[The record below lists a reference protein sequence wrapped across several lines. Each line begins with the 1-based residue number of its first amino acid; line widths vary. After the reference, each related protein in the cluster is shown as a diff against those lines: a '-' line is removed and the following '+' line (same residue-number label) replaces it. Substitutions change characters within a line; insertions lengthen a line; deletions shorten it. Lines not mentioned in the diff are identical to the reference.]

1 MLQETTI
8 KENKKALL
16 VSICLS
22 NKETEKTILSL
33 KELKRLADTAGYE
46 TIDSVF
52 QNRKTHDRAYFL
64 GKGYIQG
71 LKDRMKAGDIEY
83 LIFDEELSPSLHAN
97 IERDFEIRVLDRT
110 EIILKIFY
118 LHAKTGEAR
127 LQIRLAELKYEL
139 PRLKQNKID
148 FDRIAGSS
156 AGGVGF
162 ASRGSGEKQI
172 DLDRHKIRA
181 EISQI
186 NEKLSKI
193 MVQKKTQSKQRENTY
208 RVCLVGY
215 TNAGKSTLFNNLT
228 ESDVLVEDKLFAT
241 LDSTV
246 RPFTRSKHDDFVIAD
261 TVGFIAKLPHTLVAS
276 FRATLKEA
284 REANLLLHVVDVSDS
299 DFERQMSEVNTVLK
313 DIEVDQ
319 IPEFI
324 VFNKIDCLSPDQL
337 ILLSHRYQN
346 AICISA
352 KNDLNIDCLIKK
364 IEDFFILKI
373 DYHLL
378 IPYRE
383 QKLIAR
389 LHKTAVIKEMEHLE
403 NGVRMLVTLDSNFR
417 SEIENYIIN
426 QDSSFKE

>member
-1 MLQETTI
+1 MLQDTSI
-8 KENKKALL
+8 QENKRALL

-22 NKETEKTILSL
+22 NKEIEKTIISL
-33 KELKRLADTAGYE
+33 NELKRLADTAGYE
-46 TIDSVF
+46 TVDKVY
-52 QNRKTHDRAYFL
+52 QNRKNHDRAYFL
-64 GKGYIQG
+64 GKGYIES
-71 LKDRMKAGDIEY
+71 LRDRMKSEEIEY
-83 LIFDEELSPSLHAN
+83 LIFDDELSPSQHAN
-97 IERDFEIRVLDRT
+97 IEKDFNIRVLDRT

-139 PRLKQNKID
+139 PRLKQNQIT

-172 DLDRHKIRA
+172 DLDRTKIRA
-181 EISQI
+181 EIHQI
-186 NEKLSKI
+186 SEKLNKI
-193 MVQKKTQSKQRENTY
+193 LIQKKTQSKQREKIH
-208 RVCLVGY
+208 RICLVGY

-228 ESDVLVEDKLFAT
+228 QSDVLVEDKLFAT

-246 RPFTRSKHDDFVIAD
+246 RPFTRSIHDDFVIAD

-284 REANLLLHVVDVSDS
+284 KEANLLLHVVDVSDPN
-299 DFERQMSEVNTVLK
+299 FESQISEVNTVLK
-313 DIEVDQ
+313 DIETDH
-319 IPEFI
+319 IPEFL
-324 VFNKIDCLSPDQL
+324 VFNKIDCLTPDQVL
-337 ILLSHRYQN
+337 TLSHRFQN
-346 AICISA
+346 AIFISA
-352 KNDLNIDCLIKK
+352 KKDLNVDLLIKK

-383 QKLIAR
+383 QKLIAQ

-403 NGVRMLVTLDSNFR
+403 NGIRMLVTLDSNYK
-417 SEIENYIIN
+417 SQIENYIIN
-426 QDSSFKE
+426 QESTVIE